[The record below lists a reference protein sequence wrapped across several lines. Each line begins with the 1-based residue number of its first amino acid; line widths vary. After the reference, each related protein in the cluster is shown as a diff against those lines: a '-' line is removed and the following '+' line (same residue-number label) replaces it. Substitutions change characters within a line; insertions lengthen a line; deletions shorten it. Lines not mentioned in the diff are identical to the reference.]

1 MVLCFVSFVFRS
13 KNVECDIKVVTGGM
27 KCSSFIFYF
36 ILIFFFLLN
45 GWSMLCMVLIEVY
58 FFFKMEFRWD
68 NLITMTTARFLH
80 RFFYTGNHF
89 VPNVWSVG
97 ISLLRIIVITLK
109 LHCPKRCILSFYS
122 TTKKCF
128 NVQEFLQTYSCIKF
142 AVHLFI
148 IKVKPMWFLY
158 SMFMYRNCDFSL
170 FFGWFFFFTYCILWW
185 NSEISVIKKE
195 IWDFLSCYYH
205 NMYPLFKRH
214 FSLVSSLIR
223 TINTWTYMYF
233 FLCVG

>member
-1 MVLCFVSFVFRS
+1 
-13 KNVECDIKVVTGGM
+13 M
-27 KCSSFIFYF
+27 KCRN
-36 ILIFFFLLN
+36 FFVAHY
-45 GWSMLCMVLIEVY
+45 SYYIEVTLSK
-58 FFFKMEFRWD
+58 KMYLE
-68 NLITMTTARFLH
+68 
-80 RFFYTGNHF
+80 
-89 VPNVWSVG
+89 
-97 ISLLRIIVITLK
+97 
-109 LHCPKRCILSFYS
+109 FYS

-205 NMYPLFKRH
+205 NMCPLFKRH

-233 FLCVG
+233 FSLCWLKFIINPMGICAILIVNVL

>member
-1 MVLCFVSFVFRS
+1 M
-13 KNVECDIKVVTGGM
+13 
-27 KCSSFIFYF
+27 FIFYF
-36 ILIFFFLLN
+36 LFHFNFFFFLPQWL
-45 GWSMLCMVLIEVY
+45 VY
-58 FFFKMEFRWD
+58 AVHGFNRSLFFFKMEFRWD

-158 SMFMYRNCDFSL
+158 SMYRNCDFSL

-195 IWDFLSCYYH
+195 I
-205 NMYPLFKRH
+205 
-214 FSLVSSLIR
+214 
-223 TINTWTYMYF
+223 
-233 FLCVG
+233 

>member
-1 MVLCFVSFVFRS
+1 
-13 KNVECDIKVVTGGM
+13 M
-27 KCSSFIFYF
+27 KCRN
-36 ILIFFFLLN
+36 FFVAHYSYYL
-45 GWSMLCMVLIEVY
+45 EVTLSK
-58 FFFKMEFRWD
+58 KMYLE
-68 NLITMTTARFLH
+68 
-80 RFFYTGNHF
+80 
-89 VPNVWSVG
+89 
-97 ISLLRIIVITLK
+97 
-109 LHCPKRCILSFYS
+109 FYS
-122 TTKKCF
+122 TKKCF

-195 IWDFLSCYYH
+195 IRDFLSCYYH
-205 NMYPLFKRH
+205 NMCPLFKRH

-233 FLCVG
+233 FSLCWLKFIINPMGICAILIVNAL

>member
-1 MVLCFVSFVFRS
+1 MIKMVLCFVSFVFRS

-36 ILIFFFLLN
+36 ILIFLFFLLN

-58 FFFKMEFRWD
+58 FFFEMEFRWD

-109 LHCPKRCILSFYS
+109 LHCPKRCILSFIPQP
-122 TTKKCF
+122 K
-128 NVQEFLQTYSCIKF
+128 NV
-142 AVHLFI
+142 
-148 IKVKPMWFLY
+148 
-158 SMFMYRNCDFSL
+158 SMFKNFYKHTAVLSSPYIYLSL
-170 FFGWFFFFTYCILWW
+170 
-185 NSEISVIKKE
+185 
-195 IWDFLSCYYH
+195 
-205 NMYPLFKRH
+205 R
-214 FSLVSSLIR
+214 
-223 TINTWTYMYF
+223 
-233 FLCVG
+233 

>member
-36 ILIFFFLLN
+36 ILIFFFFFAQWL
-45 GWSMLCMVLIEVY
+45 VY
-58 FFFKMEFRWD
+58 AVHGFNRSLFFFKMEFRWD

-158 SMFMYRNCDFSL
+158 SMFMYRNCDFS
-170 FFGWFFFFTYCILWW
+170 FVFWG
-185 NSEISVIKKE
+185 
-195 IWDFLSCYYH
+195 
-205 NMYPLFKRH
+205 
-214 FSLVSSLIR
+214 
-223 TINTWTYMYF
+223 F
-233 FLCVG
+233 FLHLLYFMVKFWNFCDKERNMRFS

>member
-1 MVLCFVSFVFRS
+1 MIKMVLCFVSFVFRS

-27 KCSSFIFYF
+27 ICSSFIFYF
-36 ILIFFFLLN
+36 ILIFFFFCLN

-109 LHCPKRCILSFYS
+109 LQS
-122 TTKKCF
+122 KKMYL
-128 NVQEFLQTYSCIKF
+128 EFLLNNQKMFQCSRIFTNIQ
-142 AVHLFI
+142 
-148 IKVKPMWFLY
+148 LY
-158 SMFMYRNCDFSL
+158 
-170 FFGWFFFFTYCILWW
+170 
-185 NSEISVIKKE
+185 
-195 IWDFLSCYYH
+195 
-205 NMYPLFKRH
+205 
-214 FSLVSSLIR
+214 
-223 TINTWTYMYF
+223 
-233 FLCVG
+233 